1 SRSGITSHGSE
12 RRDGPSSVGL
22 RWAARPA
29 SARIY
34 MPSPS
39 RRSAEEMTK
48 RWSVTGPRR
57 DQMSS
62 RAGIFA
68 PSSSSDQVVRE
79 PIPDLLVVPAR
90 TIRLLFV
97 GCLRLSL
104 RLWYF
109 GWKTA
114 GYR

>member
-1 SRSGITSHGSE
+1 SGITSHGSE

-48 RWSVTGPRR
+48 RWSVTGPRP

-62 RAGIFA
+62 TAGIVA
-68 PSSSSDQVVRE
+68 PSASSDQVVRE
-79 PIPDLLVVPAR
+79 PFPDLLVVPSP
-90 TIRLLFV
+90 TIWLVLV
-97 GCLRLSL
+97 GRLRLSV
-104 RLWYF
+104 RSWYF
-109 GWKTA
+109 GSTPA